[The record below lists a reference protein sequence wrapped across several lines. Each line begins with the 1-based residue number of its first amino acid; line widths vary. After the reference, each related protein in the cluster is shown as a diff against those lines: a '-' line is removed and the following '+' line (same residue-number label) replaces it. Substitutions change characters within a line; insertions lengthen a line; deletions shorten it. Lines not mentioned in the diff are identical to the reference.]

1 LAGKWDSR
9 SNFNLD
15 AGCDKD
21 DSDSKTEGPSSVGL
35 NFVNGDA
42 LSLLLEKKLKELTS
56 KIDPS
61 ITFTRGDTFTAA
73 TFNLEEAPS
82 SSCSNWGSESG
93 VFDCSP
99 SEVKPSQYDYCPSAQ
114 SSTKGQIFRGSKL
127 KVHICLRSP
136 LSFVNNMIAQQNFYI
151 SHVISFCSGAWKG
164 FYVIIE

>member
-1 LAGKWDSR
+1 
-9 SNFNLD
+9 
-15 AGCDKD
+15 
-21 DSDSKTEGPSSVGL
+21 VGL

-127 KVHICLRSP
+127 KVHICLHSP